1 MLARTLVYLYL
12 VGLGLGLILGQPA
25 RLAIGY

>member
-12 VGLGLGLILGQPA
+12 VGLGLGLILHQPVQ
-25 RLAIGY
+25 LAIGY